1 LKVEA
6 KGVEHMNET
15 TSYDRKRFHFNND
28 FFSEPRQYEYVSL
41 YQIGDLSC
49 DSGFTMMRHTQVC
62 YEISY
67 IISGK
72 GWYSTDSKKY
82 NLEAG
87 DIYVGLPGQVHEGKA
102 DTLDPFRYFYMGFMF
117 NNSDSDG
124 NSFTHIERM
133 LKNLSCPV
141 IKDKFDIQ
149 THFLNVLKEMKNVTQ
164 YSHMMVQTYIAQ
176 IIIIM
181 YRNFFSEWDFSY
193 RIVKEKESTK
203 DVVYNAINYIDRNL
217 MNIKELGQIAQE
229 LRYSYSYLSHIFSE
243 ETGLTLRD
251 YYAQKR
257 LVKTIE
263 LLKSGEY
270 NITQIA
276 EMLNYQSIYSF
287 SKAFKKSV
295 GISPTEYIRL
305 NSGR

>member
-1 LKVEA
+1 
-6 KGVEHMNET
+6 MNET

-72 GWYSTDSKKY
+72 GWYSTDGKKY

-149 THFLNVLKEMKNVTQ
+149 THFLNALKEMKNVTQ
-164 YSHMMVQTYIAQ
+164 YSHMMVQMYIAQ

-217 MNIKELGQIAQE
+217 MNIKELGQIARE

-295 GISPTEYIRL
+295 GISPTEYIKL